1 MEETKKHDKQSI
13 HESRKRDYTMRLSKM
28 HLKTLRE
35 VPNEAE
41 LASHILLLRGGMI
54 RKLASGIYGYMPL
67 GWRSIRK
74 IENIIREEMDKSG
87 SQEVLMSAIQPA
99 ELWQESK
106 RWFAYGPEMWRVK
119 DRHEREFCL
128 GPTHEEVFTDIV
140 RNEIS
145 SHRQLPVNL
154 YQIQTKYRDE
164 ARPRFGLMRSREFIM
179 KDAYSFDK
187 DEEGLDESYKEMYET
202 YERIFTRCG
211 LTFRAVEADTGA
223 IGGSNSHEFTAIS
236 EVGESEIT
244 YCNACKMAAT
254 TEKAEVAD
262 ECSEED
268 VKEIPLEKIYTPNT
282 KTITEVAQYLDID
295 EKKTIKALLFVTHDD
310 QGEKSGYAIA
320 FIRGDRELN
329 EVKLINALGIHEHQ
343 IEFADEAEIADATG
357 AVGGF
362 TGPIGLVN
370 CTVVIDSELT
380 KLKNLCAGA
389 NEKNYHIKNVNYGRD
404 YKGDI
409 IADIKTLKAN
419 DPCPKCGAPVKHAR
433 GIEVGQVFK
442 LGTKY
447 SDSMGAVYKDE
458 NQKDKPIVMGSYG
471 IGVSRTL
478 AAIIEQNHDEN
489 GIIWPMPVAPYE
501 VMITVVK
508 VKDDVQM
515 ELAEKM
521 YDELVEAGI
530 EVLLDDRDERVGVK
544 FKDADL
550 LGVPIRITVG
560 KGATNKLVEYKL
572 RRDVEKV
579 ELHMEE
585 AIEKAKKTVLK
596 ER

>member
-1 MEETKKHDKQSI
+1 MKKYDKQSI

-223 IGGSNSHEFTAIS
+223 IGGSNSHEVTAIS

-508 VKDDVQM
+508 VKEDVQM

-550 LGVPIRITVG
+550 LGVPIRIIVG